1 MAVIGIDVGTIRV
14 GVAIADPAVRIPFP
28 VATWPRAAY
37 EAEKSILRLIDE
49 RSATILV
56 VGIPLNE
63 RGERTDICDMVEAF
77 VRRIAKRAT
86 IAIEYID
93 EAFSSAE
100 AQEMLRQ
107 GNKGAE
113 TIDAYAA
120 CVILNRY
127 FERHTP
133 KNQ

>member
-37 EAEKSILRLIDE
+37 EAEQSILRLIDE

>member
-1 MAVIGIDVGTIRV
+1 MAIIGIDVGTLRV
-14 GVAIADPAVRIPFP
+14 GVAIADPTVRIPFP

-37 EAEKSILRLIDE
+37 EAEKSILRLITE
-49 RSATILV
+49 RSATTLV

-77 VRRIAKRAT
+77 VRRIAKRAA

-107 GNKGAE
+107 GNKRAE

-127 FERHTP
+127 FERHPPQTP
-133 KNQ
+133 

>member
-107 GNKGAE
+107 GNNGAE

>member
-1 MAVIGIDVGTIRV
+1 
-14 GVAIADPAVRIPFP
+14 
-28 VATWPRAAY
+28 
-37 EAEKSILRLIDE
+37 
-49 RSATILV
+49 
-56 VGIPLNE
+56 
-63 RGERTDICDMVEAF
+63 MVEAF

-107 GNKGAE
+107 GNNGAE